1 MKNTI
6 KILLLSIF
14 ILAMLSMLTCVNAA
28 TANITASK
36 TSATVGDNVTIT
48 VNINAAAWNVSVSGG
63 GVSGSI
69 VGYNDDAVNMQ
80 TTKTYTLNT
89 SSAGTYKVS
98 ITGDITDQSSDYST
112 PVNKSVTI
120 TVSNPAP
127 TTPTQPTTPTTPT
140 KPTTPSNNGG
150 GTTTKPSNSST
161 TTTPTK
167 SSNSKLSSLQIAE
180 GVLAP
185 EFSSSIKEYSIS
197 IPNEITKLSISAI
210 PDSSKATVRISGN
223 EDLKVGENPIEI
235 VVTAEDG
242 SATTYKLLVTRADEE
257 LALQKLALYYINENG
272 ERVDL
277 NLNPVFAFNVYEYS
291 LEKLPYTVKEL
302 KIEAISNKET
312 AKIEILGNT
321 ELKAGSNEITIKVT
335 VQNEDGLEEQK
346 TYKITVERE
355 EEPIP
360 AAPLTMMEKIKNWF
374 KGAGV
379 TVTGWITENFNKIIA
394 TMLAIATT
402 AFVGLTIYFAYDY
415 KNYQKLLAKLAEY
428 NKENLR
434 ERANV
439 ALNPENVGEENIET
453 NVAPEN
459 IETDD
464 TANNEQEVME
474 EKPKIKEA
482 RGKRYK

>member
-1 MKNTI
+1 MNKKSLKYIVIACITVATMF
-6 KILLLSIF
+6 ILTTTSHAAASLSISTSKSTVSPGENF
-14 ILAMLSMLTCVNAA
+14 TVTVTLNGAAGPVKASVSNGSGALSSQWLENSSASFSC
-28 TANITASK
+28 TAGSSGTVTISASGL
-36 TSATVGDNVTIT
+36 VGDFTTGDDV
-48 VNINAAAWNVSVSGG
+48 NVSAS
-63 GVSGSI
+63 
-69 VGYNDDAVNMQ
+69 
-80 TTKTYTLNT
+80 
-89 SSAGTYKVS
+89 
-98 ITGDITDQSSDYST
+98 
-112 PVNKSVTI
+112 KSVTI
-120 TVSNPAP
+120 KQPEPTTP
-127 TTPTQPTTPTTPT
+127 TTPTQPTTPTTP
-140 KPTTPSNNGG
+140 SNNGG
-150 GTTTKPSNSST
+150 TTTTKPSSST
-161 TTTPTK
+161 NTSTTTPTK

-180 GVLAP
+180 GVLTP
-185 EFSSSIKEYSIS
+185 EFSSSVTEYAIS
-197 IPNEITKLSISAI
+197 VPNEIAKLSISAI

-223 EDLKVGENPIEI
+223 EELKVGENPIEI
-235 VVTAEDG
+235 VVTAENG
-242 SATTYKLLVTRADEE
+242 STTTYKLLVTRADEE
-257 LALQKLALYYINENG
+257 LALQKLVLYYINENG

-346 TYKITVERE
+346 TYIITVERE

-360 AAPLTMMEKIKNWF
+360 AAPLTMMEKIRNWF

-379 TVTGWITENFNKIIA
+379 TVTGWVTENFNKIIA
-394 TMLAIATT
+394 IMLAVSTT

-428 NKENLR
+428 NKENLK

-453 NVAPEN
+453 NVVSEN
-459 IETDD
+459 TEDII
-464 TANNEQEVME
+464 NNGQEVIE
-474 EKPKIKEA
+474 EKTKIKAA
-482 RGKRYK
+482 RGRRFK